1 MNLKVTVLCFLMI
14 CMSATTFAQKKA
26 EIANTPPMG
35 WNSWNWFGKDDIN
48 EKVVKQVID
57 DMVKEGLRDAG
68 YNYVII
74 DGGWRD
80 TKLGA
85 NGELLPHPVKFP
97 NGIKPLADYAHSKG
111 MKLGV
116 HVVPGTHDCGGD
128 PVGAAG
134 REEVHLKQFVAWGL
148 DFIKL
153 DQCKYVND
161 PCETCPKSKSGW
173 SEETSKELYQ
183 KWSKLLNESGRDI
196 VYSISAYEFR
206 DWYPDFCNMART
218 TGDIRS
224 RIKTGGADFTKPLDF
239 PKPHFSVM
247 EIVEENNKSAEFA
260 GNGYWND
267 PDMLVTGVH
276 GMSHNEQE
284 AHFALWCMMS
294 SPLMLGN
301 DPGKMSKFE
310 KNLILN
316 KEMIAINQDPTEQG
330 RIIKRVGETQ
340 VWLKKLKDGKRAVLF
355 LNLDSSG
362 QREIK
367 ISLKD
372 LGFNGK
378 VNARDVINHKDLGS
392 LTNEV
397 GMKVN
402 THQCKMLLLSN

>member
-1 MNLKVTVLCFLMI
+1 MI
-14 CMSATTFAQKKA
+14 CISATMVAQKKA
-26 EIANTPPMG
+26 EIAKTPPMG
-35 WNSWNWFGKDDIN
+35 WNSWNWFGKDAIN

-68 YNYVII
+68 YIYVII

-80 TKLGA
+80 TKLGP

-111 MKLGV
+111 MKLGL

-134 REEVHLKQFVAWGL
+134 REEVHLKQFEAWEL

-153 DQCKYVND
+153 DQCKYVDD
-161 PCETCPKSKSGW
+161 PCATCPKSKSGW

-183 KWSKLLNESGRDI
+183 KWSKLFNESGRDI
-196 VYSISAYEFR
+196 FYSISAYKYR

-224 RIKTGGADFTKPLDF
+224 RIHTGGADFSKPLDF
-239 PKPHFSVM
+239 GKPHFSVM

-284 AHFALWCMMS
+284 AQFALWCMMS

-310 KNLILN
+310 KNLVLN

-355 LNLDSSG
+355 LNLDETG
-362 QREIK
+362 QQEIK
-367 ISLKD
+367 ISLKE
-372 LGFNGK
+372 LGFSGK
-378 VNARDVINHKDLGS
+378 VFARNVISHSDLGS
-392 LTNEV
+392 FSDEI

-402 THQCKMLLLSN
+402 THQSKMLVLSN